1 MSRRYRAPEPDGD
14 DLLTLL
20 AEQESGPRAC
30 PHVFSVGVRSGHAW
44 VHEDDPA
51 SDYYEEWVHSD
62 PRCRRSAFPGAYKQP
77 FPKMGWSRKLQK
89 DVPL

>member
-1 MSRRYRAPEPDGD
+1 MTKKPKIEEP

-20 AEQESGPRAC
+20 EEQEHGPPAC
-30 PHVFSVGVRSGHAW
+30 PHVFAVGVRSGYAW
-44 VHEDDPA
+44 AHEDDSA

-62 PRCRRSAFPGAYKQP
+62 PTCRRSAFPGKNKQP